1 VKRAGQTPTVGVQFR
16 MLPTLVSILATIA
29 PAVFLWTGAPPAQQP
44 APIPS
49 QTTTASPSDTPA
61 VQRLKAWLDAFNSGD
76 RARLLRFM
84 EEQAPG
90 RVSWVDA
97 DLAFRNLTGGFELKK
112 IVEATPTR
120 VVALL
125 DERDSDRFTQLT
137 FEVDAAPPHPMTR
150 VEPRLVPRPAEFAI
164 PRLSEAQAVSALRDK
179 AAQQAAAD
187 KFAGAVAIA
196 KQGKIIFSS
205 AYGLADRDK
214 PTANT
219 PETRFRIG
227 SMNKMITAV
236 AVLQLAQAGRVKLT
250 APLGTYLTDYPNKDV
265 ASKVTLHHLLTHTGG
280 TGDIFGPDFEAKRLQ
295 IRTLND
301 YVALY
306 GARGL
311 EFEPGSRWAYSN
323 YGFLLLGVIV
333 ERVTG
338 GSYYDYV
345 KKQVYEPAGMT
356 GTGSQPEAEVVAN
369 RAVGYTK
376 LNAGPGS
383 ASNTAAW
390 RPNTDTLPYRG
401 TSAGGGYSTASDLV
415 RFADALITHKLLN
428 AEYATLLMTGKVD
441 TPMRGSKYAYG
452 FQDSTAGGVRTV
464 GHGGGAPGQNGD
476 LIIHPD
482 SGYII
487 AVLSNLDPPAA
498 SGLSQFASNRLPAR

>member
-1 VKRAGQTPTVGVQFR
+1 MPR
-16 MLPTLVSILATIA
+16 TLVSILALA
-29 PAVFLWTGAPPAQQP
+29 AFPWTGAPPAQQP
-44 APIPS
+44 APTPS
-49 QTTTASPSDTPA
+49 QTAAASPSDTPA
-61 VQRLKAWLDAFNSGD
+61 VERLKAWLDAFNSGD
-76 RARLLRFM
+76 RARLLAFM
-84 EEQAPG
+84 ETQAPG
-90 RVSWVDA
+90 RVSRVDA
-97 DLAFRNLTGGFELKK
+97 DLAFRNFTGGFELKK

-120 VVALL
+120 VVALVEARES
-125 DERDSDRFTQLT
+125 DEFSQIT

-150 VEPRLVPRPAEFAI
+150 FEPRLVPRPAEFAI
-164 PRLSEAQAVSALRDK
+164 PRLSHAQVVSALREK

-187 KFAGAVAIA
+187 RFAGAVAIA

-205 AYGLADRDK
+205 ACGLADRDK
-214 PTANT
+214 QTVNTA
-219 PETRFRIG
+219 ETRFRIG

-236 AVLQLAQAGRVKLT
+236 AILQLAQAGRVKLT
-250 APLGTYLTDYPNKDV
+250 APLGTYITDYPNRDV

-280 TGDIFGPDFEAKRLQ
+280 TGDIFGPAFDAKRLE

-311 EFEPGSRWAYSN
+311 ELEPGSRWAYSN

-345 KKQVYEPAGMT
+345 QKHVYEPAGMT
-356 GTGSQPEAEVVAN
+356 GTGSQPELELVPN
-369 RAVGYTK
+369 RAVGCTK
-376 LNAGPGS
+376 RSAGPGPGPAPGPGPGPGPRPGP
-383 ASNTAAW
+383 ASNSAPW

-401 TSAGGGYSTASDLV
+401 TSAGGGYSTVGDLV
-415 RFADALITHKLLN
+415 RFADALMTHKLLN
-428 AEYATLLMTGKVD
+428 AEYTTLLITGKVD
-441 TPMRGSKYAYG
+441 TPMPGSKYAYG

-498 SGLSQFASNRLPAR
+498 SRLSQFASNRLPTR